1 MNSAVANILKT
12 KIETLPFVDTIAGLV
27 TVGQKK
33 DKTEVLRFPI
43 SRDVTHTDC
52 INGRYTDLI
61 PNDKKTS
68 VIYFEDRGISNNG
81 TSGRRTIYESQLILV
96 GWLNLKK
103 IGKED
108 IGITSLAVGSI
119 LKVLNVP
126 RFNEGMFQRID
137 ITIENQLVKN
147 TQIFSAYTF
156 REEAQY
162 LMFPFDYFAL
172 NISVT
177 FEIDTECIN
186 DFVMGVPDDCLN
198 C

>member
-81 TSGRRTIYESQLILV
+81 TSGRRTIYESQLTLV
-96 GWLNLKK
+96 AWLNLKK
-103 IGKED
+103 IG
-108 IGITSLAVGSI
+108 
-119 LKVLNVP
+119 
-126 RFNEGMFQRID
+126 
-137 ITIENQLVKN
+137 IENQLVKN

>member
-81 TSGRRTIYESQLILV
+81 TSGRRTIYESQLTLV
-96 GWLNLKK
+96 AWLNLKK

-108 IGITSLAVGSI
+108 IEITSLAVGSI